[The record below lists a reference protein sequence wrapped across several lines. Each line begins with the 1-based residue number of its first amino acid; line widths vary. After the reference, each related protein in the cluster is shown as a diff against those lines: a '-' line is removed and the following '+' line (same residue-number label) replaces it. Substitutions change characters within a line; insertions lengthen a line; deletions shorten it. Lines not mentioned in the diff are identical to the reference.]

1 MYKKL
6 LALMLA
12 LCMSMVFM
20 AGCSSG
26 NDSQSPKP
34 GSDEAKQQAQAQNEL
49 LQAFSSGDFPTE
61 IGAFTTTDLD
71 GNEVT
76 EACFADADVTLVH
89 IWTTYCD
96 PCLEEMKSLRKMAES
111 LPDNAQIIGIAAD
124 VESLDSEECKLAK
137 QILSDNKV
145 AFPSLCAQGEL
156 QSFLSNIAGVPT
168 TIAVDPE
175 GNIVADPIVGSD
187 VPGYERMVLDYLES
201 AEN

>member
-1 MYKKL
+1 MY
-6 LALMLA
+6 
-12 LCMSMVFM
+12 VR
-20 AGCSSG
+20 
-26 NDSQSPKP
+26 
-34 GSDEAKQQAQAQNEL
+34 
-49 LQAFSSGDFPTE
+49 
-61 IGAFTTTDLD
+61 
-71 GNEVT
+71 
-76 EACFADADVTLVH
+76 
-89 IWTTYCD
+89 Y
-96 PCLEEMKSLRKMAES
+96 SLYQFVKERS
-111 LPDNAQIIGIAAD
+111 FD

-201 AEN
+201 AEK